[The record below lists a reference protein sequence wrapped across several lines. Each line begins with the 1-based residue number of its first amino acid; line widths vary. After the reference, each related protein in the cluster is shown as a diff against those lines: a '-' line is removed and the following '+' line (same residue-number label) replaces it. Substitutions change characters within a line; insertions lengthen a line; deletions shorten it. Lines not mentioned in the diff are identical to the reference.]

1 MLNETIRLLEC
12 HEHTNFSTICTDA
25 TNLQIPEKSL
35 DFVCTFNAIHHF
47 DPIIFLEE
55 ASKTLKDE
63 GYVFVYTRLKSQN
76 ARNIWG
82 RFFPK
87 FTEKEKRL
95 YDLYNV
101 EIWIDKPKILALENI
116 RFFNFRRSAPLKQLI
131 HKAKG
136 KHYSTFSLYADD
148 EFNNALK
155 IFEQKLLSNFSDPEQ
170 IEWTDE
176 NVMLTFRKNSF
187 YNT

>member
-76 ARNIWG
+76 ARNIREPLDSYG
-82 RFFPK
+82 SSHP
-87 FTEKEKRL
+87 
-95 YDLYNV
+95 
-101 EIWIDKPKILALENI
+101 ID
-116 RFFNFRRSAPLKQLI
+116 
-131 HKAKG
+131 
-136 KHYSTFSLYADD
+136 
-148 EFNNALK
+148 
-155 IFEQKLLSNFSDPEQ
+155 
-170 IEWTDE
+170 
-176 NVMLTFRKNSF
+176 F
-187 YNT
+187 YNRLCFSQRLLPSLVDLILKPDEPTPSLHLHYRDFITTTS